1 MQKKQ
6 LDENIWESRY
16 QANTTGWDRGKASS
30 NLLDW
35 LESGNL
41 KPCRILVPG
50 CGNGYEVLTLA
61 EKGFDVT
68 AVDIAPTPIAN
79 LQKSLDDNQLSAE
92 LVESDFFSLDYSDNG
107 FDAIYEQT
115 CLCALP
121 PSEWSNFEQW
131 LYQSLKTGGKLY
143 SQFMQTHQEGGPPFH
158 CDMTEMKQLFSSER
172 WNWTKEIETQG
183 IKELDEKTEIPCL
196 LEKTTA
202 LYV

>member
-1 MQKKQ
+1 MQKNQ
-6 LDENIWESRY
+6 QQENIWESRY
-16 QANTTGWDRGKASS
+16 QANTTGWDRGKTSG

-35 LESGNL
+35 LEEGDL

-68 AVDIAPTPIAN
+68 AVDIAPSPIAN
-79 LQKSLDDNQLSAE
+79 LQKALDDNQLSAE
-92 LVESDFFSLDYSDNG
+92 LVESDFFSLDYSSNG

-121 PSEWSNFEQW
+121 PSEWINFEQW

-143 SQFMQTHQEGGPPFH
+143 SQFMQTHQEGGPPYH
-158 CDMTEMKQLFSSER
+158 CDMTEMKQLFSDKR
-172 WNWTKEIETQG
+172 WHW
-183 IKELDEKTEIPCL
+183 IKEVEAQSMTSLNNKVEIPCL
-196 LEKTTA
+196 LEKI
-202 LYV
+202 